1 MICKI
6 ISKHVGDKTQT
17 QDKNLNAA
25 LWAYRTSFRA
35 SLGFTPFCLVYG
47 KEALLPIEVELST
60 LRVSLQCEK
69 NGKEM
74 LKQRILDL
82 ERLAL
87 SREDAMGYYAKQA
100 EEWKKK
106 FNANLSPKNITE
118 GSLVLRYNNRFNYN
132 KSDKFVPH
140 WEGPF
145 KVLEKFDNGSY
156 QLMDAS
162 GALHKTRVNGW

>member
-1 MICKI
+1 M
-6 ISKHVGDKTQT
+6 
-17 QDKNLNAA
+17 
-25 LWAYRTSFRA
+25 
-35 SLGFTPFCLVYG
+35 
-47 KEALLPIEVELST
+47 PIEVELSS
-60 LRVSLQCEK
+60 LRVSLQREK
-69 NGKEM
+69 KGKKV

-82 ERLAL
+82 KKLAL
-87 SREDAMGYYAKQA
+87 SREDAMVYYAKQA
-100 EEWKKK
+100 KERKKR
-106 FNANLSPKNITE
+106 FNANLSPNNITR

-162 GALHKTRVNGW
+162 GALHKTTRVNGW

>member
-1 MICKI
+1 M
-6 ISKHVGDKTQT
+6 
-17 QDKNLNAA
+17 
-25 LWAYRTSFRA
+25 
-35 SLGFTPFCLVYG
+35 
-47 KEALLPIEVELST
+47 PIEVELSSLKVL
-60 LRVSLQCEK
+60 LRPQK
-69 NGKEM
+69 NGKDM

-100 EEWKKK
+100 KERKKK
-106 FNANLSPKNITE
+106 LNANLAPKKITE
-118 GSLVLRYNNRFNYN
+118 GSLVLRYNNRFDYN

-162 GALHKTRVNGW
+162 GALHKTRINGAT